1 MKKFLLIFIA
11 FITFS
16 IHASVYS
23 ANVNVEDSDEN
34 NSIVVFEDNFYPRI
48 NNKDLIS
55 IPLLSLKERLS
66 SKSSNIR
73 IKGENIPDY
82 ILDCAD
88 KARSLWSSIIQD
100 SLECEIEIR
109 FEPLQC
115 DIKTEVKYH
124 SQNGVNYP
132 NAYWSS
138 KELSSQQNQFS
149 KTEEDKNAGTIIIN
163 SDEIWDTY
171 TGDNIDT
178 TKKNLTFGLIR
189 AMCRIFG
196 FGSPIILNS
205 EPNDY
210 RYPMG
215 IRNHSIFDL
224 LVQRSDNSLLKDIN
238 CMPNRA
244 NSKLV
249 DFITYPDAKFYVK
262 DSANSYQLAD
272 PPYSASNLPFAA
284 LKDGLMAPDVTIGD
298 HILQID
304 EATIGVMKMMGWDT
318 NRKEIIGIVC
328 TDTLC
333 ESIVDPMQSHSFEV
347 RVINNGSHDKV
358 DNSLKGGQWR
368 LSIPLKNSDQNE
380 IIYFED
386 EDGSCTVPPF
396 GKFENINKYAVDVN
410 GITEARL
417 DYCFEQNGLKYRTYP
432 YVLNILRQPSID
444 SVTIMEPRWISSSR
458 YVIDFKVRTRGAE
471 YVEVESLEEFSQ
483 LSRSQIIYEYPTA
496 EGSSTAFFSEGYA
509 WLVFT
514 VKNSVGKAE
523 YIVEITP
530 QATEWYPLETT
541 NGADVSFSKSIWSE
555 TDGLKTNYKIYDMF
569 GRLLWTGNDLSSIT
583 GVLPNTPVIIQYEKN
598 GETRSIK
605 YIKR

>member
-1 MKKFLLIFIA
+1 MKKFLLIFLA

-333 ESIVDPMQSHSFEV
+333 EYIVDPMH
-347 RVINNGSHDKV
+347 
-358 DNSLKGGQWR
+358 
-368 LSIPLKNSDQNE
+368 
-380 IIYFED
+380 IILPDFQTD
-386 EDGSCTVPPF
+386 
-396 GKFENINKYAVDVN
+396 
-410 GITEARL
+410 
-417 DYCFEQNGLKYRTYP
+417 
-432 YVLNILRQPSID
+432 
-444 SVTIMEPRWISSSR
+444 TIMA
-458 YVIDFKVRTRGAE
+458 V
-471 YVEVESLEEFSQ
+471 
-483 LSRSQIIYEYPTA
+483 
-496 EGSSTAFFSEGYA
+496 
-509 WLVFT
+509 
-514 VKNSVGKAE
+514 
-523 YIVEITP
+523 
-530 QATEWYPLETT
+530 
-541 NGADVSFSKSIWSE
+541 
-555 TDGLKTNYKIYDMF
+555 
-569 GRLLWTGNDLSSIT
+569 
-583 GVLPNTPVIIQYEKN
+583 
-598 GETRSIK
+598 
-605 YIKR
+605 